1 MQQFDLKDKS
11 FLDYSKSKIVNNAIN
26 ELSEEKKA
34 TVYNVVK
41 LYENENNL
49 LNLVKN
55 LLQLDLT
62 NDILNCTILIIFQYL
77 IIDLSCNFLD
87 AFTCKIK

>member
-62 NDILNCTILIIFQYL
+62 NDILNCTILIIFSVSNYRFIMQ
-77 IIDLSCNFLD
+77 LSRCIHLQN
-87 AFTCKIK
+87 